1 MNQQKTDS
9 NFIEIIKILNGHKI
23 KYWICQG
30 TLLGIV
36 RDNQLI
42 PWDHDIDIAVWSG
55 SISKEKM
62 IKIMISNN
70 FTLRSDHLKEMEDL
84 LTFTKSG
91 GREVDIN
98 FYEVILDKNTNKKM
112 AYANWYIP
120 KNFFC
125 KIIEALSMAKS
136 YRGRLKY
143 LIKLFYFF
151 EPLFYKLKVYLI
163 RKNFFYRSAGYTQPV
178 ELLEEFKEVAFH
190 DITLTIPK
198 KYEEY
203 LNYVY
208 GKEWKT
214 TKRKYDWTK
223 DSPSTI
229 KNLKDYHK
237 QNDNK

>member
-70 FTLRSDHLKEMEDL
+70 FTLRSDHLMEDDL

-98 FYEVILDKNTNKKM
+98 FYEID
-112 AYANWYIP
+112 
-120 KNFFC
+120 
-125 KIIEALSMAKS
+125 
-136 YRGRLKY
+136 
-143 LIKLFYFF
+143 LF
-151 EPLFYKLKVYLI
+151 
-163 RKNFFYRSAGYTQPV
+163 S
-178 ELLEEFKEVAFH
+178 
-190 DITLTIPK
+190 
-198 KYEEY
+198 
-203 LNYVY
+203 
-208 GKEWKT
+208 
-214 TKRKYDWTK
+214 
-223 DSPSTI
+223 
-229 KNLKDYHK
+229 
-237 QNDNK
+237 

>member
-1 MNQQKTDS
+1 MKQKKTDL

-55 SISKEKM
+55 TISKEKM

-70 FTLRSDHLKEMEDL
+70 FTLRSDHLMEDDL
-84 LTFTKSG
+84 LTFTKPG

-98 FYEVILDKNTNKKM
+98 FYEIVLDKSTNKKM
-112 AYANWYIP
+112 AYANWYTT

-143 LIKLFYFF
+143 LIKFFYFF
-151 EPLFYKLKVYLI
+151 EPFFYRLKAYLI
-163 RKNFFYRSAGYTQPV
+163 RKNFFYISAGYSQPV
-178 ELLEEFKEVAFH
+178 ELLEEFKDIAFH
-190 DITLTIPK
+190 DMILTIPK
-198 KYEEY
+198 KHEEY
-203 LNYVY
+203 LDYVY
-208 GKEWKT
+208 GKTWKI
-214 TKRKYDWTK
+214 TKRKYHWFR

-229 KNLKDYHK
+229 KNLKGYHK

>member
-1 MNQQKTDS
+1 MKQKKTDL
-9 NFIEIIKILNGHKI
+9 NFIEIIKILNEHKI

-55 SISKEKM
+55 TISKEKM

-70 FTLRSDHLKEMEDL
+70 FTLRSDHLMEDDL
-84 LTFTKSG
+84 LTFTKPG

-98 FYEVILDKNTNKKM
+98 FYEIVLDKSTNKKM
-112 AYANWYIP
+112 AYANWYTT

-143 LIKLFYFF
+143 LIKFF
-151 EPLFYKLKVYLI
+151 
-163 RKNFFYRSAGYTQPV
+163 
-178 ELLEEFKEVAFH
+178 
-190 DITLTIPK
+190 
-198 KYEEY
+198 
-203 LNYVY
+203 
-208 GKEWKT
+208 
-214 TKRKYDWTK
+214 
-223 DSPSTI
+223 
-229 KNLKDYHK
+229 
-237 QNDNK
+237 